1 MPFYK
6 CDNCGFEESLDKN
19 LYFCPRCGDP
29 LTIYFDKEELEKAKF
44 EGKGVWRYKDVIPVD
59 KEKAITLN
67 EGGTPLHKSLRLYRD
82 IGVKEL
88 RIKNEGLNPTG
99 SFKDRGMTVG
109 VTRAVE
115 LGAKSV
121 ICAST
126 GNTAASL
133 SAYAARAGLKAFV
146 VVPNESVAIGK
157 MAQARAAGA
166 NIVKVKGN
174 FDVALDLVKRIASES
189 SSVYLLNSV
198 NPFRIEGQK
207 TLAYEIVE
215 EYGVPDWI
223 FIPVGN
229 AGNITA
235 LWKGLKEL
243 REMGV
248 IDRLPRLG
256 GVQAEGASPIYK
268 AFAENRDYIIPEKE
282 PKTVATA
289 IKIGK
294 PASWRRAL
302 RAVRESK
309 GVMLKVSDE
318 EITEYQGKL
327 SSMEGIFV
335 EPASA
340 ASVAG
345 LAKAVKL
352 GYVSRDE
359 SVVAIATGNGLKDP
373 DSLLKLK
380 ANEVLAEA
388 EIDSLKSVIF
398 S

>member
-109 VTRAVE
+109 VTRALE

-174 FDVALDLVKRIASES
+174 FDVALDLVKKIASES